1 MMKTWSASE
10 TQKVMVN
17 GLYYTWRLVA
27 SLELPGSIL
36 EPLLVNIV
44 IRDTEEVTEHAL
56 TSCADSKVGRINQ
69 YVFSSQADFQ
79 TPEWAGEMG

>member
-10 TQKVMVN
+10 TKKVMVN

-27 SLELPGSIL
+27 SAELRGSIL
-36 EPLLVNIV
+36 EPLLVSIV
-44 IRDTEEVTEHAL
+44 IRDMEQVMEHAL
-56 TSCADSKVGRINQ
+56 TNCADSKLGRINQ

-79 TPEWAGEMG
+79 RPEWAGEMG